1 MRIYIYIYIY
11 IYVSFYATFRGLNL
25 PKNNTF
31 VNLLQSF
38 LLILYLFMKKLLPG
52 SIFRKLCLKIID
64 K

>member
-1 MRIYIYIYIY
+1 MCVC
-11 IYVSFYATFRGLNL
+11 VSFYATFRGLNL
-25 PKNNTF
+25 AKDDTF

-52 SIFRKLCLKIID
+52 SIFRKLRLRIID